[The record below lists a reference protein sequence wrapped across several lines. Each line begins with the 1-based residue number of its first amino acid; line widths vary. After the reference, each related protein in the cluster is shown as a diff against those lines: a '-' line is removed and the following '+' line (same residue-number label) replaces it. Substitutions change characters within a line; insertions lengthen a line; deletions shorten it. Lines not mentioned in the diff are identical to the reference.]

1 MNNSQQHQNQTNKKR
16 RQAPPLPRQ
25 EVQINERGTES
36 TNHDVKQK
44 RSLTINETNL
54 HQNVTCE
61 NLELLITVNTNS
73 ALEVRFRNW

>member
-54 HQNVTCE
+54 HIRESRVTNYHE
-61 NLELLITVNTNS
+61 HQFST
-73 ALEVRFRNW
+73 